1 MFNMIDIM
9 LAIMASGILFAT
21 CVLVKAIVNLVH
33 NFSYKTNCNADK
45 WR

>member
-1 MFNMIDIM
+1 MLNMIDIM
-9 LAIMASGILFAT
+9 LVIMASGILFAM
-21 CVLVKAIVNLVH
+21 CVLVKAIVDLVR